1 MELGPILSSLRR
13 NKVGATLIALQIALT
28 LAVLCNALFIIEEQT
43 ALSRAPSGVADE
55 SSVFIISNQWVGE
68 AADMAAREQTDL
80 ASLRALPQV
89 VDATISPVQPLGGRG
104 MGEDITIHPDRFGSG
119 AFAAEF
125 PVDDHALNTLGLRLI
140 AGRNFRPEDILIQHG
155 FSDHYTSWGSVIVT
169 RGLARTLDPSGN
181 VLGRLASIRPS
192 SATAT
197 IIGVVDRFG
206 SSQFAGNSSIGGNS
220 ILVPLLWA
228 DSNFFYFVRAKPGQL
243 GPAMLAA
250 RNGLYKN
257 SRQRTIVRMQSLA
270 DARRDFYRGAR
281 GEALLMAV
289 ISAILLGVTAF
300 GILGLTSY
308 WVSQRRRQIG
318 IRRALGATAGSILR
332 YFQTEN
338 LLIVGTGSVL
348 GILLGLAANLW
359 MVRSIALTRLPPV
372 YLIVGTIVVL
382 TLGQIAVLWPALRAS
397 AVPPAIAARG
407 AL

>member
-1 MELGPILSSLRR
+1 MQLRPILSSLRR
-13 NKVGATLIALQIALT
+13 NKIGATLIALQVALT
-28 LAVLCNALFIIEEQT
+28 LGVLCNALFIIEQQT

-55 SSVFIISNQWVGE
+55 SSVFLISNQWVGG
-68 AADMAAREQTDL
+68 AADMAAREQADL

-89 VDATISPVQPLGGRG
+89 ADATISPTQPLGGRG
-104 MGEDITIHPDRFGSG
+104 MGEDITIHPERPGSG
-119 AFAAEF
+119 AFVAEF

-181 VLGRLASIRPS
+181 VLGRVASIRPS
-192 SATAT
+192 NATAT

-206 SSQFAGNSSIGGNS
+206 ASQFAGDNAIGGSS

-243 GPAMLAA
+243 APAMLAA
-250 RNGLYKN
+250 RNGLYQN
-257 SRQRTIVRMQSLA
+257 SRQRAIVSMQSLA
-270 DARRDFYRGAR
+270 DARLDFYRGAR
-281 GEALLMAV
+281 GEALLMGV
-289 ISAILLGVTAF
+289 ISAILLSVTAL

-338 LLIVGTGSVL
+338 LLIVGAGSVL

-359 MVRSIALTRLPPV
+359 MVRTVAVMRLPPL
-372 YLIVGTIVVL
+372 YLILGTIVVL
-382 TLGQIAVLWPALRAS
+382 ALGQLAVLWPALRAS
-397 AVPPAIAARG
+397 AVPPAIAARI
-407 AL
+407 

>member
-28 LAVLCNALFIIEEQT
+28 LAVLCNALFIIEQQT

-55 SSVFIISNQWVGE
+55 SSVFIISNQWVGA

-89 VDATISPVQPLGGRG
+89 ADATISPVQPLGGRG
-104 MGEDITIHPDRFGSG
+104 MGDDITVHPDRPGSG
-119 AFAAEF
+119 APTAVF

-140 AGRNFRPEDILIQHG
+140 AGRNFRPEDILITHG
-155 FSDHYTSWGSVIVT
+155 VDDNYTSWGSVIVT
-169 RGLARTLDPSGN
+169 RGLARALEPGGN
-181 VLGRLASIRPS
+181 VLGRVASIRPGS
-192 SATAT
+192 TTAT
-197 IIGVVDRFG
+197 IIGVVERFG
-206 SSQFAGNSSIGGNS
+206 PSQSAANSSIGANS

-228 DSNFFYFVRAKPGQL
+228 DSSFFYFVRAKPGQL
-243 GPAMLAA
+243 AAAMLAA

-257 SRQRTIVRMQSLA
+257 SRLRTIVRMQSLA

-332 YFQTEN
+332 YFQMEN
-338 LLIVGTGSVL
+338 LLIVGTGSVV
-348 GILLGLAANLW
+348 GILLGLSANLW
-359 MVRSIALTRLPPV
+359 MVRSIALTRLPPL

-382 TLGQIAVLWPALRAS
+382 ALGQIAVLWPALRAAS
-397 AVPPAIAARG
+397 ISPALATRG
-407 AL
+407 L

>member
-28 LAVLCNALFIIEEQT
+28 LAVLCNALFIIGQQT
-43 ALSRAPSGVADE
+43 ALSHAPSGVADE
-55 SSVFIISNQWVGE
+55 PSVFIISNQWIGG
-68 AADMAAREQTDL
+68 AADVAAREQTDL

-89 VDATISPVQPLGGRG
+89 ADATISPVQPLGGRG
-104 MGEDITIHPDRFGSG
+104 MGEDITVHPDRPGSG
-119 AFAAEF
+119 APTAVF
-125 PVDDHALNTLGLRLI
+125 PVDDHAMNTLGLRLI
-140 AGRNFRPEDILIQHG
+140 AGRNFRPEDIQIRHG
-155 FSDHYTSWGSVIVT
+155 VNDNYTSWGSVIVT
-169 RGLARTLDPSGN
+169 RVLARTLEPSGN
-181 VLGRLASIRPS
+181 VLGRVASIRPGS
-192 SATAT
+192 KTAT
-197 IIGVVDRFG
+197 IIGVVERFG
-206 SSQFAGNSSIGGNS
+206 PSQSAGNSSIGANS

-228 DSNFFYFVRAKPGQL
+228 DANIFYFVRAKPGQL
-243 GPAMLAA
+243 VAAMLAA
-250 RNGLYKN
+250 RGGLYKN
-257 SRQRTIVRMQSLA
+257 SRQRTIVRIQSFA

-281 GEALLMAV
+281 GEALLMTI

-318 IRRALGATAGSILR
+318 IRRALGATAANILR

-338 LLIVGTGSVL
+338 LLIVGAGSVL

-359 MVRSIALTRLPPV
+359 MVRSIALTRLPPL

-397 AVPPAIAARG
+397 AIPPAIAARN
-407 AL
+407 A

>member
-28 LAVLCNALFIIEEQT
+28 LAVLCNALFIIEQQT

-55 SSVFIISNQWVGE
+55 SNVFAISNQWAGG
-68 AADMAAREQTDL
+68 AADLAAREQADL

-89 VDATISPVQPLGGRG
+89 ADATLSPVHPFGGRG
-104 MGEDITIHPDRFGSG
+104 MGMGITVHPDRPRSG
-119 AFAAEF
+119 ALTAVF

-140 AGRNFRPEDILIQHG
+140 AGRNFRPEDILTAHA
-155 FSDHYTSWGSVIVT
+155 FSDNYPSWGSVIVT
-169 RGLARTLDPSGN
+169 RELARELDPGGD
-181 VLGRLASIRPS
+181 VLGRTASLGVT
-192 SATAT
+192 TAT
-197 IIGVVDRFG
+197 IIGVVDRLAPG
-206 SSQFAGNSSIGGNS
+206 QNGDS

-228 DSNFFYFVRAKPGQL
+228 DANLFYLVRAKPGQL
-243 GPAMLAA
+243 AAAMPAA
-250 RNGLYKN
+250 RNALYKIN
-257 SRQRTIVRMQSLA
+257 RRRTIVRMQSLA

-281 GEALLMAV
+281 GEALLMGV

-338 LLIVGTGSVL
+338 LLIVGAGSAL
-348 GILLGLAANLW
+348 GILLGLVANLW
-359 MVRSIALTRLPPV
+359 LVRSIALTRLPPV

-382 TLGQIAVLWPALRAS
+382 ILGQIAILWPALRAS
-397 AVPPAIAARG
+397 AVPPALAARG
-407 AL
+407 A